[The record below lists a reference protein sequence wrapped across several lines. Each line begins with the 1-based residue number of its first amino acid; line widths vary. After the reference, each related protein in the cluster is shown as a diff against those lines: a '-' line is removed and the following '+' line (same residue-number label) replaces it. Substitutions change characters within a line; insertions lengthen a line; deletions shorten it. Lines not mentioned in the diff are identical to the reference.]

1 MEIEVGVG
9 RVDLRWRNPT
19 NYLRQVIKV
28 NMEREKS
35 SVIAC
40 AHVGLPLK
48 NTATKCLRR
57 FENNVAWHPEGDP
70 GKRTLGKKL
79 RKFK

>member
-1 MEIEVGVG
+1 MEIEVRVG

-28 NMEREKS
+28 HMEREKS

-40 AHVGLPLK
+40 AHVVFLP
-48 NTATKCLRR
+48 RIQ
-57 FENNVAWHPEGDP
+57 P
-70 GKRTLGKKL
+70 
-79 RKFK
+79 RKA